1 MSDDEDAKSKRTRF
15 AIIGGYLGSGKTT
28 LATAIARELRARYG
42 KSTAVVTNDQGSVLV
57 DTQFV
62 RDAGFDVAEVLGGC
76 FCSKF
81 PEFVKNARSLVAMGR
96 PDIILAE
103 PIGTSTNVLSS
114 VVAPLR
120 NMYPDEFEVAP
131 LLVVL
136 DGTRATELLQKP
148 GGFGL
153 GSQSRIIPLNQV
165 HDAEV
170 ILISKCDLMSQMQ
183 IDEVM
188 ARIQAEAPGI
198 EVIPY
203 SAHTMKNVDKIV
215 EIMVSSRTSQKLPRP
230 DDPSIFSTEKASMGW
245 YNLSGRIVAS
255 RLDLSAFTTDILR
268 HVAEAFPGRMTG
280 HVKIVVSSPR
290 VAVKI
295 GLVEG
300 QVQVE
305 GLKGGRY
312 MEGEGKLVIN
322 ARVTTSPDEL
332 KRIFGSSVESICAR
346 YQVRLDELSIS
357 CFAPRPEMPDHLH
370 RK

>member
-1 MSDDEDAKSKRTRF
+1 
-15 AIIGGYLGSGKTT
+15 
-28 LATAIARELRARYG
+28 
-42 KSTAVVTNDQGSVLV
+42 
-57 DTQFV
+57 
-62 RDAGFDVAEVLGGC
+62 
-76 FCSKF
+76 
-81 PEFVKNARSLVAMGR
+81 MGR

-131 LLVVL
+131 LLVVF
-136 DGTRATELLQKP
+136 DGTRAIELLQKP
-148 GGFGL
+148 EGFGL

-170 ILISKCDLMSQMQ
+170 ILISKCDLMSQKQ

-188 ARIQAEAPGI
+188 ARIEAEAPGI
-198 EVIPY
+198 EVVPY
-203 SAHTMKNVDKIV
+203 SAHTMKNVDKVV
-215 EIMVSSRTSQKLPRP
+215 ELMVSSRTSQKLPRP

-245 YNLSGRIVAS
+245 YNLGGRIVAS

-312 MEGEGKLVIN
+312 LEGEGKLVIN
-322 ARVTTSPDEL
+322 ARVTTSPEEL
-332 KRIFGSSVESICAR
+332 KRVFGSSVESTCAR
-346 YQVRLDELSIS
+346 YQVRLDEVSVS